1 VQIWQEAWLPN
12 IRGSDKKMTSRPIRF
27 VHPMREATLMHS
39 ILGWRYGDGDNHDK
53 GNDNGS
59 PTDTKMT
66 GQKDL
71 TE

>member
-1 VQIWQEAWLPN
+1 MDPFAARLRYDLNASYIYVHFISSVN
-12 IRGSDKKMTSRPIRF
+12 SD
-27 VHPMREATLMHS
+27 
-39 ILGWRYGDGDNHDK
+39 DGDNHDK